1 MEELVEE
8 NLINIGWCFLC
19 GTCCPVEALTEVF
32 IKKLLHPILSTV
44 EARTI
49 LGNRLKNFRNGALQV
64 CKDDTTEAESVQ
76 CNTNLME
83 RLKVI
88 HDQFDYIGIGG

>member
-1 MEELVEE
+1 MLP
-8 NLINIGWCFLC
+8 C
-19 GTCCPVEALTEVF
+19 GAPTEVF
-32 IKKLLHPILSTV
+32 IKKLLHPILSTA

-49 LGNRLKNFRNGALQV
+49 LGNRLENFRNGALQV
-64 CKDDTTEAESVQ
+64 CKDDTTAVESVQ
-76 CNTNLME
+76 CNTNLTE